1 MYTQFIRFLAPLV
14 LAMMALEVGA
24 QFLNGGMARVPQ
36 AVETLAAFGLALG
49 LVNAISAPLSQAR
62 QLGLAMIDS
71 VSQVRTGARTV
82 AAIGLGLGLA
92 TAALGSAGPGRWL
105 IEDVH
110 GIAPELANRVQ
121 TALLWLM
128 PLPLINGLARYHSGI
143 LARVRRTEVI
153 SASGLAGIAV
163 RIAAVFALLDADWIE
178 ARSILLPTTVT
189 LAGALTEYVVL
200 VAGYVRYARPVLPSE
215 EEPVAV
221 RTLLAFLWP
230 LAVIMVFQGASR
242 PLINLV
248 VSRHEDATL
257 ALAALT
263 IVFTLGHIHY
273 GWVNE
278 LRSLAPAFRDRR
290 DAGPR
295 IQRFAAACSVLS
307 FGLALILFWTPVRE
321 VILLDLIGVDAAV
334 AELCIG
340 PLMVFSFFPFAVALR
355 SYYHGQ
361 GLVHRITNAMA
372 WSGPWRMVAIGAAL
386 AILSWCGVPGAT
398 AGVGALLCGFAAEA
412 LTVAWGVRRRLARDT
427 RRDP

>member
-257 ALAALT
+257 ALAAGAGKGP
-263 IVFTLGHIHY
+263 LGHLLTEK
-273 GWVNE
+273 G
-278 LRSLAPAFRDRR
+278 SL
-290 DAGPR
+290 
-295 IQRFAAACSVLS
+295 
-307 FGLALILFWTPVRE
+307 
-321 VILLDLIGVDAAV
+321 
-334 AELCIG
+334 
-340 PLMVFSFFPFAVALR
+340 
-355 SYYHGQ
+355 
-361 GLVHRITNAMA
+361 
-372 WSGPWRMVAIGAAL
+372 
-386 AILSWCGVPGAT
+386 PGARRCIISPPPT
-398 AGVGALLCGFAAEA
+398 CS
-412 LTVAWGVRRRLARDT
+412 RRRVLRKLRFISLGPTALPLHVARCLAT
-427 RRDP
+427 IICWTNP